1 MNFGALARAS
11 RSRSSSPSRPSSPGG
26 DGDVHDLLARVDLL
40 SATLGES
47 SPTAPPP
54 APVFGSVAPTP
65 SASAGVVND
74 GTPFSELGDGVGGK

>member
-26 DGDVHDLLARVDLL
+26 DDGVHDLLARVDML

-47 SPTAPPP
+47 PPP
-54 APVFGSVAPTP
+54 VTTSASAFSSVATP
-65 SASAGVVND
+65 SASAGVND
-74 GTPFSELGDGVGGK
+74 GTPFSLSGDGVGGE